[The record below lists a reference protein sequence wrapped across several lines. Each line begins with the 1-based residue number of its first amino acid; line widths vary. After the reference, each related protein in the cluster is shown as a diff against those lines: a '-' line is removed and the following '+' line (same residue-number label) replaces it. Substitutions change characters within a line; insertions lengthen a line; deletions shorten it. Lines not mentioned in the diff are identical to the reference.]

1 MALYRAPMKPDSR
14 PEWLRP
20 KDIPK
25 FFGIGRSKTYE
36 LISDG
41 KVKSVSLRKRG
52 QKHGT
57 RLVSFD
63 SLAAYLDSLASGGE
77 LLDQKVPLTE
87 TAEAGSAHPTSIP
100 S

>member
-1 MALYRAPMKPDSR
+1 MQSSTR

-25 FFGIGRSKTYE
+25 FFGIGRSKAYE

-57 RLVSFD
+57 RLVSYD
-63 SLAAYLDSLASGGE
+63 SLAAYLESLAKGGDVTKPRMSGEVEEPGTDR
-77 LLDQKVPLTE
+77 LDP
-87 TAEAGSAHPTSIP
+87 
-100 S
+100 